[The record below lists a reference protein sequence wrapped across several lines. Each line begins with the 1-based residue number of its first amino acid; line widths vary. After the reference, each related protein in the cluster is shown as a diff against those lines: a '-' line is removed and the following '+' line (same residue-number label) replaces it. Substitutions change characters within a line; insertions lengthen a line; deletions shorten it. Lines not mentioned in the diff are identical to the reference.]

1 MLSYLKEGLEMA
13 IGTEAGDKK
22 WKEKWELC

>member
-1 MLSYLKEGLEMA
+1 MLSDLKEGLEMA
-13 IGTEAGDKK
+13 IGTEAWDEK